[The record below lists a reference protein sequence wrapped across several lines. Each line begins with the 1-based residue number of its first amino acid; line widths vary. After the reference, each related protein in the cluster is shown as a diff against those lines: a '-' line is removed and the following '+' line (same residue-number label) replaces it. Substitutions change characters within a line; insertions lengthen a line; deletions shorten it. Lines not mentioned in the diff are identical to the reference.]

1 MRWLSGSLSFTK
13 LDDIPLV
20 LIVSIIATILVLFF
34 NKRLEIIE
42 LGEEIAIGLGAN
54 RAFKACFN
62 FCAVSLTA
70 FSTSITGPI
79 ACISF

>member
-1 MRWLSGSLSFTK
+1 MLKVARYELQEVMRWLSGSLSFTK

-54 RAFKACFN
+54 PELSRLVLIFA
-62 FCAVSLTA
+62 LYL
-70 FSTSITGPI
+70 
-79 ACISF
+79 